1 MSERVLPGVVRP
13 AARVRTVVRTMAVWA
28 VRVALAVQFGVGGA
42 GKIAG
47 SDQMV
52 RMFDDIGAGHWLRVL
67 VGVLEVAGAVGLL
80 VPRLAG
86 PAAAGLVGLM
96 IGAVVTNV
104 AILGSSPIAPLAFGV
119 LAAVVAYARRQQ
131 LVVLGRSV
139 RR

>member
-1 MSERVLPGVVRP
+1 VS
-13 AARVRTVVRTMAVWA
+13 VWA
-28 VRVALAVQFGVGGA
+28 VRVALAAQFGAGGA

-47 SDQMV
+47 TDQMV
-52 RMFDDIGAGHWLRVL
+52 RMFDDIGAGQWFRVL
-67 VGVLEVAGAVGLL
+67 VGVLEIAGAVGLL

-86 PAAAGLVGLM
+86 AAAAGLVGLM

-104 AILGSSPIAPLAFGV
+104 AILGSSPIPPLAFGV